1 MAAGSTS
8 STSTTTSSGGPTQP
22 ADPAS
27 TAKNCPPPKII
38 VRQGGTSE
46 PSIQLA
52 GGQSG
57 GQSTQA
63 KDNATQMLD
72 STEENLK
79 KLSGRQLSESEQD
92 SVAQIRQFIDQS
104 KSAVAAG
111 DNERARTLAWK
122 AETLSEDLVNP
133 KK

>member
-1 MAAGSTS
+1 V
-8 STSTTTSSGGPTQP
+8 
-22 ADPAS
+22 
-27 TAKNCPPPKII
+27 
-38 VRQGGTSE
+38 VRQGGTSQ

-52 GGQSG
+52 GAPAGVQA
-57 GQSTQA
+57 TQA

-92 SVAQIRQFIDQS
+92 SVAQIRQFMDQS
-104 KSAVAAG
+104 KAAVAGG